1 MKDALLF
8 ACGVFIL
15 FGIGFWVIPKLID
28 FIITLYE
35 TNGLFDFII
44 FIALLF
50 GIWCLGSGDND
61 IH

>member
-15 FGIGFWVIPKLID
+15 FGIGFWLIPKLID

-35 TNGLFDFII
+35 TNALFDFFI
-44 FIALLF
+44 FVALMF
-50 GIWCLGSGDND
+50 GIWCLGGKEE
-61 IH
+61 